1 MVHQPQNVM
10 IVGEEA
16 AGANIEQI
24 ALMVTDEFKRKVVQP
39 KMGMTEKPACD
50 GSGLKL
56 ESVRAADEEAVA
68 SNGQARTP
76 KTAQRNMAAMII
88 SL

>member
-1 MVHQPQNVM
+1 M
-10 IVGEEA
+10 
-16 AGANIEQI
+16 
-24 ALMVTDEFKRKVVQP
+24 LTDEFKRKVVQP

-76 KTAQRNMAAMII
+76 NMAAMII
-88 SL
+88 SLWMELAYEWNNIKF